1 MYTPRHRS
9 GLGALLLVALFGLCA
24 CGGGSSP
31 QQVPEEEVLP
41 EPTAAEIAQAMIEEC
56 LRSSADEFLTLQ
68 ALFQDLVAGG
78 ATGTNPVTF
87 GVPSISSAAII
98 VPFSADL
105 DGDSVVE
112 TTGGAGF
119 LQPSVALLALAG
131 QLVLGT
137 IDAQAFLESLP
148 DGTTMNV
155 TFNTTL
161 AFTTT
166 GDVDVVFTSGP
177 TGSIPSSSS
186 GTITTAQ
193 PDCSVTYTWTDV
205 PLAVLA
211 SGAGTYPTATVQ
223 YTMTTPTQS
232 GDGSIVFDG
241 TSTATI
247 DMTLRPSG
255 ESSSFTLD
263 LDSGAVARVP

>member
-1 MYTPRHRS
+1 MT
-9 GLGALLLVALFGLCA
+9 
-24 CGGGSSP
+24 
-31 QQVPEEEVLP
+31 EDTMLP
-41 EPTAAEIAQAMIEEC
+41 EQTAAQIAQAMIEDC
-56 LRSSADEFLTLQ
+56 LRSSADEFLMLQ
-68 ALFQDLVAGG
+68 ELFQTLVAGG

-87 GVPSISSAAII
+87 GIPSVSSAAIT

-105 DGDSVVE
+105 DGNGVIE

-119 LQPSVALLALAG
+119 LQPSLALLTLAG

-148 DGTTMNV
+148 DGTTMNI
-155 TFNTTL
+155 TFNTAL

-177 TGSIPSSSS
+177 TGSIPSSTS

-205 PLAVLA
+205 PLANLA
-211 SGAGTYPTATVQ
+211 AGPGTYPTASVQ
-223 YTMTTPTQS
+223 FTMQTPTQS
-232 GDGSIVFDG
+232 ADGSLVFDG
-241 TSTATI
+241 TNMARI
-247 DMTLRPSG
+247 DMTLQPSG
-255 ESSSFTLD
+255 ESSIFALD
-263 LDSGAVARVP
+263 LDSGAVTPVP

>member
-1 MYTPRHRS
+1 MSNFRS
-9 GLGALLLVALFGLCA
+9 RLGFALLVLTACFGVCA
-24 CGGGSSP
+24 CGGGSGPVDDTS
-31 QQVPEEEVLP
+31 LP
-41 EPTAAEIAQAMIEEC
+41 GPTAAEIAQGMVEDC

-68 ALFQDLVAGG
+68 GLFQELVVGG
-78 ATGTNPVTF
+78 VGGTTPITF
-87 GVPSISSAAII
+87 GLPSISSAAIS
-98 VPFSADL
+98 VPYSADL
-105 DGDSVVE
+105 DANGVIE

-119 LQPSVALLALAG
+119 LQPSVALLTLAG

-137 IDAQAFLESLP
+137 IDAQAFMESLP

-193 PDCSVTYTWTDV
+193 PDCSVTYTWMDV
-205 PLAVLA
+205 PLANLA
-211 SGAGTYPTATVQ
+211 AGPGVYPTASVQ
-223 YTMTTPTQS
+223 YTMQTPAQL
-232 GDGSIVFDG
+232 GDGTIVFDG

-255 ESSSFTLD
+255 ENTTFTLD
-263 LDSGAVARVP
+263 LETGAVTPVS